1 MTVPEKAAVA
11 CNLPGQSMSQPASE
25 PPSTQSLR
33 ARSHRHVRMTVPGRQ
48 AAKRCVSRAQ
58 EGTARKAVNWL
69 VTGSGVEGQC
79 HDGTHG
85 HLG

>member
-48 AAKRCVSRAQ
+48 AAKRRTLRSSATPV
-58 EGTARKAVNWL
+58 ARFTCARQMRTSPLQVAS
-69 VTGSGVEGQC
+69 VGPT
-79 HDGTHG
+79 DR
-85 HLG
+85 